1 MNKENAKDY
10 LPLVQALA
18 EGKVI
23 QSRLFS
29 CDSWKDCARPDF
41 TMDPSNYRIKP
52 EPREIW
58 VNEWDGNGFVVFAT
72 EREATEHAHRHGI
85 GHVTTRYREVI
96 E

>member
-1 MNKENAKDY
+1 MNKDNARDY

-23 QSRLFS
+23 QSYVCGGWS
-29 CDSWKDCARPDF
+29 DDKDVDF
-41 TMDPSNYRIKP
+41 TLDASRYRIKP

-58 VNEWDGNGFVVFAT
+58 VNSWDPAGNVIFDSP
-72 EREATEHAHRHGI
+72 EEAEEHAKRYRI